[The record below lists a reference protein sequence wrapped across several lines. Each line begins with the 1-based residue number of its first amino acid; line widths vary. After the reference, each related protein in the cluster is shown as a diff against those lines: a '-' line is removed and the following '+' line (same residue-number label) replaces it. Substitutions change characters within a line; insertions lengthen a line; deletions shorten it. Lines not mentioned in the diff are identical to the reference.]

1 MPLVHDDFDDDNNL
15 TRSVSLESYG
25 DSYYTSNDEDPTTE
39 LLNSYVT
46 RPSQKSLT
54 FISAFTS
61 FSCWKRLGA
70 RTYRRLR
77 RTNTR
82 QNVIALWLRR
92 VLKLVY
98 CFFGFLLAMTAVV
111 GVFFPSYTILPP
123 HYQALRDRARATS
136 AGGSANINNEKVF
149 IAASIFDPNGHLAGG
164 DWAKNVL
171 ELVHILGPEN
181 VHLSIYENDSGDVAM
196 QALSRL
202 ETRVLCNHTLVSEAH
217 LDVDDLPYVVLQNGE
232 RRVKRIAYLAEV
244 RNRALIPLE
253 RATVRFDKL
262 LYLNDVVFDPIEAA
276 QLLFL
281 TNSDHV
287 GQTQY
292 RAACAV
298 DFINAFKF
306 YDTFATRDLDGF
318 SMGVPFFPWFSA
330 IGGDATLDD
339 VLGESDAVRV
349 KSCWGGM
356 VAFDARFFQ
365 NWRGEAE
372 NVVTAASV
380 SPINSTAPYRF
391 RADPDLWWDASECC
405 LIQADIQSPDPT
417 NTEIY
422 VNPYVRVAYDTRTL
436 SWLWFSK
443 RIEKLYPPIHF
454 IADWLVNLPHYN
466 PRRSEKPWHTVQE
479 TVWDGEGMDNEH
491 GSWRT
496 VQRLAKHD
504 GFCGKRAL
512 QVLTTNSTEGERNWE
527 VFEPPPMIT

>member
-1 MPLVHDDFDDDNNL
+1 MPHAYDDYEDDDAL

-25 DSYYTSNDEDPTTE
+25 DSYYTSNDEDPTAE
-39 LLNSYVT
+39 LLSSHAGRT
-46 RPSQKSLT
+46 PSRSLT
-54 FISAFTS
+54 ALSAIASLSNWRRFG
-61 FSCWKRLGA
+61 L
-70 RTYRRLR
+70 RTYRRIK
-77 RTNTR
+77 RTNNR
-82 QNVIALWLRR
+82 QTTAASWLRR
-92 VLKLVY
+92 LVKLVY
-98 CFFGFLLAMTAVV
+98 CFLGFLLAMTAVV
-111 GVFFPSYTILPP
+111 GVFYPSYTTLPP
-123 HYQALRDRARATS
+123 HYKALQDRVKSSS
-136 AGGSANINNEKVF
+136 ASGSANVNNEKVF

-171 ELVHILGPEN
+171 ELIHILGPEN
-181 VHLSIYENDSGDVAM
+181 VYLSIYENDSGDEATN
-196 QALSRL
+196 ALSRL
-202 ETRVLCNHTLVSEAH
+202 ETQVLCNHTLVSEEH
-217 LDVDDLPYVVLQNGE
+217 LDVEDLPNVVLQNGE

-244 RNRALIPLE
+244 RNRALRPLE
-253 RATVRFDKL
+253 QATIRFDKL
-262 LYLNDVVFDPIEAA
+262 LYLNDVMFNPIEAA

-281 TNSDHV
+281 THSNHQ

-330 IGGDATLDD
+330 IGGDSTLDD
-339 VLGESDAVRV
+339 VLSDNDAVRV

-365 NWRGEAE
+365 NWNGEAE
-372 NVVTAASV
+372 KITTAAGE
-380 SPINSTAPYRF
+380 SPVNITAPYRF

-405 LIQADIQSPDPT
+405 LIQADIQNPDKT

-422 VNPYVRVAYDTRTL
+422 VNPYVRVAYDSRTL

-466 PRRSEKPWHTVQE
+466 PRRHEKAWEMVE
-479 TVWDGEGMDNEH
+479 EMVWDGDGIDNEH
-491 GSWRT
+491 GHWRM

-512 QVLTTNSTEGERNWE
+512 QVLTTNSSEGQRNWE
-527 VFEPPPMIT
+527 VFDPPPIFT